1 MALGL
6 AVAAG
11 AGLCSTFSAANER
24 PMADASFLL
33 EKNESDDQMT
43 GRDTSD
49 LSSDLH
55 APSAADIRRTAN
67 EYTATNQALSEY
79 PYSHDRN
86 LSGNGP
92 DGGMDG
98 DA

>member
-1 MALGL
+1 M
-6 AVAAG
+6 AAG

-24 PMADASFLL
+24 PMADESFLL

-49 LSSDLH
+49 LL
-55 APSAADIRRTAN
+55 ALSAINIRRTAN

>member
-1 MALGL
+1 
-6 AVAAG
+6 VAAI
-11 AGLCSTFSAANER
+11 AGICSTFSAANER
-24 PMADASFLL
+24 PMADESFLL

-49 LSSDLH
+49 LL
-55 APSAADIRRTAN
+55 ALSAINIRRTAN

>member
-1 MALGL
+1 MTAKMMALGL
-6 AVAAG
+6 AVAAV
-11 AGLCSTFSAANER
+11 AGICSTFSAANER
-24 PMADASFLL
+24 PMADESFLL

-49 LSSDLH
+49 LL
-55 APSAADIRRTAN
+55 ALSAINIRRTAN
-67 EYTATNQALSEY
+67 EFTATSGLSEY
-79 PYSHDRN
+79 PYSHDRD

>member
-11 AGLCSTFSAANER
+11 AGLCSTFSAADER
-24 PMADASFLL
+24 PMADESFLL

-49 LSSDLH
+49 LL
-55 APSAADIRRTAN
+55 ALSAVNIRRTAN

>member
-24 PMADASFLL
+24 PMADESFLL

-49 LSSDLH
+49 LL
-55 APSAADIRRTAN
+55 ALSAINIRRTAN

>member
-1 MALGL
+1 
-6 AVAAG
+6 VAAG

-24 PMADASFLL
+24 PMADESFLL

-49 LSSDLH
+49 LL
-55 APSAADIRRTAN
+55 ALSAINIRRTAN

>member
-1 MALGL
+1 M
-6 AVAAG
+6 AAG
-11 AGLCSTFSAANER
+11 AGLCSTFSAADER
-24 PMADASFLL
+24 PMADESFLL

-49 LSSDLH
+49 LL
-55 APSAADIRRTAN
+55 ALSAINIRRTAN